1 MSDDDSAALQGAAT
15 TTAKR
20 AQWEA
25 FDFELLE
32 VGAVRVTNN
41 SHADPDEHTY
51 TIDVDVDTGRAVS
64 CSCPADEYHDGPC
77 KHRVAVENTPAVLAA
92 ASGVVDAAD
101 DPARDVA
108 TDGGTVVDGAAS
120 DEPADEPTYTYHR
133 EPAHVG
139 GARYVRCESCGSE
152 SVPADPDR
160 LLHHNDCPHARRAD
174 DA

>member
-1 MSDDDSAALQGAAT
+1 MSTDDPAALQGAAT

-51 TIDVDVDTGRAVS
+51 EIDVDVETGRAVR

-92 ASGVVDAAD
+92 ASGLVDATD
-101 DPARDVA
+101 DPAPDVA
-108 TDGGTVVDGAAS
+108 TDGGTVLEPDASDDDGDDERPDDCECHPDWDADATPCFACWLAGFDAPNPDAPVDG
-120 DEPADEPTYTYHR
+120 DDTE
-133 EPAHVG
+133 G
-139 GARYVRCESCGSE
+139 
-152 SVPADPDR
+152 DR
-160 LLHHNDCPHARRAD
+160 
-174 DA
+174 